1 MYTFDY
7 KDETDQNPDPDD
19 PSLEEVEE
27 AVEIISAK
35 SDTISNHDQ
44 DQPALFSSVR
54 VYAIAD
60 KYDIPPLKEL
70 ARQRFGNW
78 AKTNW
83 LHEDFCNVA
92 REVFDSTP
100 ANDRGLRG
108 VVIQIVAL
116 HANDLTQKP
125 EFCSLIE
132 EIGDLGLGI
141 LRQVLKQDSEEVSD
155 LDSRI
160 KDLEAGTEILKGQVK
175 DREQK
180 LRRQTSDTESMVSRV
195 NNLGQCR
202 NCEHMFNLSV
212 EGHNFGGLAVRCK
225 GCQTRFFTG

>member
-1 MYTFDY
+1 EASSNRVELKDDDPATSTRMVSYMYTFDY
-7 KDETDQNPDPDD
+7 KDEIDQNPDPDD

-100 ANDRGLRG
+100 ANDRGLRD

-116 HANDLTQKP
+116 HVNDLTEKP
-125 EFCSLIE
+125 EFRNLIE

-141 LRQVLKQDSEEVSD
+141 LRQVLKQNSAEVSD
-155 LDSRI
+155 LDSRV
-160 KDLEAGTEILKGQVK
+160 KDLEAETEILKGQVK
-175 DREQK
+175 DRDKSYSARPAIQ
-180 LRRQTSDTESMVSRV
+180 SRW
-195 NNLGQCR
+195 
-202 NCEHMFNLSV
+202 
-212 EGHNFGGLAVRCK
+212 
-225 GCQTRFFTG
+225 